1 MVTGPEAQA
10 GAAAENARIM
20 LENDAASRMLGIELR
35 EVEDGFA
42 VATMLVRA
50 DMVNGW
56 GSCHG
61 ALVAA
66 VADTAFAVACNSAG
80 EVTVAS
86 GFDIS
91 FLAPSHEGDRLIAT
105 AQRRSTAGRSGIYDV
120 SVCRFD
126 DARGKTT
133 VAEFRGRSRSLGKPV
148 TSGGQV

>member
-1 MVTGPEAQA
+1 
-10 GAAAENARIM
+10 M

-35 EVEDGFA
+35 EVRDGRA
-42 VATMLVRA
+42 VATMTVRD

-91 FLAPSHEGDRLIAT
+91 FLAPSRAGDRLVAT
-105 AQRRSTAGRSGIYDV
+105 AQRRSGAGRSGIYDV
-120 SVCRFD
+120 SVCRLD
-126 DARGKTT
+126 DWCRETT
-133 VAEFRGRSRSLGKPV
+133 VAEFRGRSRSLGKPI
-148 TSGGQV
+148 SASGQV